1 MTSRLSSIIRLVA
14 DRMGYWK
21 QRHAEHKERLA
32 DLRGYPIVHV
42 MERLK
47 QIQQRSQR

>member
-1 MTSRLSSIIRLVA
+1 MLLRLSSVIRLVS
-14 DRMGYWK
+14 DRLGYWK
-21 QRHAEHKERLA
+21 QRHLERKERQA

-47 QIQQRSQR
+47 QIQQRSHR

>member
-1 MTSRLSSIIRLVA
+1 MFRLSALIRLVS
-14 DRMGYWK
+14 DRLGYWK
-21 QRHAEHKERLA
+21 QRHAEHKERRA

-47 QIQQRSQR
+47 RIQERSHR